1 MEIVFFFLLSNL
13 KSTLSSLRQCL
24 GLPPKCLLE
33 VRLYWKQFTHYLVH
47 IAILKVTTAKDV
59 PLIMAQLWLWEFFLL
74 SPWTWLASRIQFFGW
89 AWHYSNTSDMRTGQ
103 TYIRLVQWSLS
114 HIYFWGVLTGNKN
127 TEPTMLTPA
136 SGSRLMSIDKI
147 WFFIYQKALEATM

>member
-74 SPWTWLASRIQFFGW
+74 SPWTEALTCFQDTVLWMGLALLQYLRYEDWSNLRQVGPVVTVTYLFLRCSHRQQEYGTHYAHACFRI
-89 AWHYSNTSDMRTGQ
+89 
-103 TYIRLVQWSLS
+103 
-114 HIYFWGVLTGNKN
+114 
-127 TEPTMLTPA
+127 
-136 SGSRLMSIDKI
+136 
-147 WFFIYQKALEATM
+147 KANVYW